1 MGRPLNKKYFGN
13 RNIGSTSTTADDKIG
28 GKSIASVTLNALGSY
43 TTRPTVTFPAPT
55 LPTGVTALG
64 TITSEALS
72 GAVTTAGTGYTVG
85 DLLTLTSN
93 GGSAI
98 AYVAS
103 VDTGGEILTVN
114 FTGTGASRGSF
125 EALPGAKFPSTPTGG
140 RSCTGGTGTG
150 AEITVTFR
158 AKAVA
163 ISESGS
169 GYVAVAGGDLTFTQ
183 SVTAS
188 AVTFSTD
195 SGGYNGNSAQNV
207 STNQENALIFY
218 AKTTSGGTAQAGD
231 VIKQEASRRYKIITA
246 DGTATCKLVASNSPA
261 VNECY
266 LIATDQGGA
275 TYWVTKLTAHKAL
288 LTSTGSGTP
297 QFADGKSVKWLLS
310 GAVANESVTI
320 ENA

>member
-13 RNIGSTSTTADDKIG
+13 RNIGSTSTVADDHIG
-28 GKSIASVTLNALGSY
+28 GEGIAGVTLNALGAY
-43 TTRPTVTFPAPT
+43 TTRPTVAFPAPT
-55 LPTGVTALG
+55 VPTGVTATG
-64 TITSEALS
+64 TITSEAS
-72 GAVTTAGTGYTVG
+72 TGAVTTAGTGYVVG
-85 DLLTLTSN
+85 DLLTLTSS
-93 GGSAI
+93 GGLAI
-98 AYVAS
+98 AYVAT
-103 VDTGGEILTVN
+103 VDTGGEILSVN

-140 RSCTGGTGTG
+140 RSCTSNSALGAG

-158 AKAVA
+158 AKAVV
-163 ISESGS
+163 ITEGGS
-169 GYVAVAGGDLTFTQ
+169 GYTAAPSAGSLTFTQ

-188 AVTFSTD
+188 AVAVTTD
-195 SGGYNGNSAQNV
+195 SGNVGSA
-207 STNQENALIFY
+207 TNQENALIFY
-218 AKTTSGGTAQAGD
+218 AKTTTGGTAQAGD
-231 VIKQEASRRYKIITA
+231 VIKQESSRRYKIITA
-246 DGTATCKLVASNSPA
+246 DGTAVCKLVASNSPA

-297 QFADGKSVKWLLS
+297 QFADGTSVKWRLS
-310 GAVANESVTI
+310 DAVLNESVVI